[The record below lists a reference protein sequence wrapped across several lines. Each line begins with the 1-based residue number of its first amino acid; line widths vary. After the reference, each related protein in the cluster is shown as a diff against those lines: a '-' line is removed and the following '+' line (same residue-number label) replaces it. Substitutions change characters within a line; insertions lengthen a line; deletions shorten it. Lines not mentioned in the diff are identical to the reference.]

1 MPHAC
6 PSLLP
11 YVITIL
17 ALSLPSP
24 SCHSLP
30 LRLSLVL
37 LILSLTTY
45 ILTSTALPLASLN
58 FSQGAAL
65 AAHLFA
71 TTDFLLLS
79 DVHAELKRDG
89 QTGAWA
95 TMGVCERVR
104 WAASLVTSPR
114 LIGWSSTSPPSR
126 ASTSPPS
133 TSKPPSTPSFIL
145 HQSLHLLLE
154 LLTLLALLFLSPSLP
169 HLSAPGPPLA
179 SAPWPTRALYTPL
192 LGLAMYLSIDAPHR
206 LYTLSLLCIAN
217 PIIRAY
223 NAVSVRPLVL
233 WMPAD
238 FRPLFGEWRD
248 TYTLRRF
255 WGRTW
260 QQTHRRHPSISRTF
274 HIYRIHRTAFLLLH
288 SPVSPYPPYTDY
300 PPPPPPLARIHPT
313 PSPFQKFKSHSRF
326 ITSLLPLSPP
336 LLQPT
341 SRTKSCTISR
351 LIDIHRTIDL
361 YTAFLI
367 SGLMHAAGEYMM
379 LSSSPSSHTSH
390 FGGSMHFFMLQAVGI
405 HLESLVLSFFTP
417 FTAPIRTTPPP
428 LLKTLLHIC
437 GYVCV
442 WMWFAHTA
450 PALFDPLVK
459 AGFVD
464 DLRAL
469 LDGWGV
475 S

>member
-1 MPHAC
+1 
-6 PSLLP
+6 
-11 YVITIL
+11 
-17 ALSLPSP
+17 
-24 SCHSLP
+24 
-30 LRLSLVL
+30 
-37 LILSLTTY
+37 
-45 ILTSTALPLASLN
+45 
-58 FSQGAAL
+58 
-65 AAHLFA
+65 
-71 TTDFLLLS
+71 
-79 DVHAELKRDG
+79 
-89 QTGAWA
+89 
-95 TMGVCERVR
+95 MGVCERVR

-260 QQTHRRHPSISRTF
+260 QQTHRR
-274 HIYRIHRTAFLLLH
+274 
-288 SPVSPYPPYTDY
+288 
-300 PPPPPPLARIHPT
+300 
-313 PSPFQKFKSHSRF
+313 KFKSHSRF

>member
-1 MPHAC
+1 MPHRV
-6 PSLLP
+6 PLTPILSLLP

-17 ALSLPSP
+17 ALALPSP

-30 LRLSLVL
+30 LRLSLILV
-37 LILSLTTY
+37 ILSLTIH

-79 DVHAELKRDG
+79 DVHAELNRDG
-89 QTGAWA
+89 QTRAWE

-114 LIGWSSTSPPSR
+114 LIGWSSTSPPST

-154 LLTLLALLFLSPSLP
+154 LLTLLTLLFLSTSLP
-169 HLSAPGPPLA
+169 HLSAPGPALA
-179 SAPWPTRALYTPL
+179 SAPYLLRLLYTPL
-192 LGLAMYLSIDAPHR
+192 LGLAMYLSIEAPHR

-223 NAVSVRPLVL
+223 NVVSVHPLVV
-233 WMPAD
+233 WTPAD

-248 TYTLRRF
+248 AYTLRSF

-260 QQTHRRHPSISRTF
+260 QQTHRR
-274 HIYRIHRTAFLLLH
+274 
-288 SPVSPYPPYTDY
+288 
-300 PPPPPPLARIHPT
+300 
-313 PSPFQKFKSHSRF
+313 KFKAHSRF
-326 ITSLLPLSPP
+326 ITSHLPLHHP
-336 LLQPT
+336 L
-341 SRTKSCTISR
+341 SRTTR
-351 LIDIHRTIDL
+351 HLIDL

-379 LSSSPSSHTSH
+379 LSSHTQGAARL
-390 FGGSMHFFMLQAVGI
+390 GGSMRFFLLQAVGI
-405 HLESLVLSFFTP
+405 HVESVVLRVLSFAGGCLRQRVPRTP
-417 FTAPIRTTPPP
+417 AAEPTSTSTDATLSTPPPPP
-428 LLKTLLHIC
+428 LLKILSHIC
-437 GYVCV
+437 GYICV
-442 WMWFAHTA
+442 WTWFAHTA
-450 PALFDPLVK
+450 PILFDPLLK

-464 DLRAL
+464 DLRASL
-469 LDGWGV
+469 GGWGV